1 MSFDRYRPPR
11 KDNLDFFIFV
21 GIAVVAVLLF
31 GAPFLGM
38 R

>member
-1 MSFDRYRPPR
+1 MSFDRFRLPR

-21 GIAVVAVLLF
+21 AVFAVAALLL